1 MTGLAPPGCAGGAV
15 SQTTSR
21 SPAAAVALGQLP
33 GQLVVR
39 GVQDVHVDPGRDQC
53 GVLRV
58 VRRGQ
63 HPGGRTQRVPGLQGQ
78 QPGGDPRAGDQQDQH
93 DGEVPEVDAF
103 GGVPL
108 ARDSVSGD
116 ATTVY
121 WL

>member
-1 MTGLAPPGCAGGAV
+1 MRRRSGQPDDVPVPGGGRGV
-15 SQTTSR
+15 
-21 SPAAAVALGQLP
+21 GQLP

-39 GVQDVHVDPGRDQC
+39 GVQYVHVDPGRYES

-63 HPGGRTQRVPGLQGQ
+63 HPGGRAQRVPGLQSQ
-78 QPGGDPRAGDQQDQH
+78 QPGSDPRAGDQQDQH
-93 DGEVPEVDAF
+93 DGEVPAADGL

-108 ARDSVSGD
+108 ARDSVSGY